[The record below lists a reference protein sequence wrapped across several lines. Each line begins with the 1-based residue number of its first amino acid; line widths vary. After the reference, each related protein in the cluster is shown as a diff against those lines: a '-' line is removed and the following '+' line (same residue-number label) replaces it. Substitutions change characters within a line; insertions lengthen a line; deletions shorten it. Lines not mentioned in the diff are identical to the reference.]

1 MQRERLAFSFW
12 GRPFER
18 RDYRFATNIV
28 CDCGGL
34 AHEKKDHS
42 FVCSDCGAVYELIDH
57 KFFQKKDTAENKV
70 L

>member
-42 FVCSDCGAVYELIDH
+42 FVPIVELCMS
-57 KFFQKKDTAENKV
+57 
-70 L
+70 